1 MGRSIRS
8 SNSIVLGNLTTGD
21 VTTGALTTTGLL
33 SPQAGSENIIG
44 YTNITGTTTLPDSDA
59 AYYVVATSNFNIT
72 LPATTTN
79 GRFIQIVDGGD
90 FSSVTMSLLRNGA
103 TINGAAEDLVLDQS
117 TSFFLIYQ
125 DGDWKTKF
133 YR

>member
-8 SNSIVLGNLTTGD
+8 SNSTVLGNLITGD
-21 VTTGALTTTGLL
+21 VTTGALTTTGVL

-44 YTNITGTTTLPDSDA
+44 YTTITGATTLPDADA
-59 AYYVVATSNFNIT
+59 AYYVVSTSNFNIT

-90 FSSVTMSLLRNGA
+90 FTAVSINLLRNGA
-103 TINGAAEDLVLDQS
+103 TINGSTANLLLDQS